1 MRKYVIP
8 FFVFILIVGGA
19 YYAMSQVD
27 DQPTS
32 MSDTT
37 EVANET
43 PEMTSIAEEAVV
55 SEEEIVTDSQV
66 EVDAVAEQTVDEVDQ
81 VEVDAVVD
89 EEVVTEVNVER
100 GPEGC
105 PTTKGFLEQVC
116 ELGEVKFERK
126 KGLGFRRNHAAD
138 ELELEGWGTEQ
149 VQTCI
154 DTCAQTEGCVGV
166 SVRSEGIGENSKH
179 HCTFHTNLESKV
191 EGAEYR
197 AYCLSD
203 LTPCEGADIE
213 TEQDG
218 EFWE

>member
-8 FFVFILIVGGA
+8 FFVLVVVLGGV

-27 DQPTS
+27 DNIQSTS

-37 EVANET
+37 EVASES
-43 PEMTSIAEEAVV
+43 PEMTSIAEETVA
-55 SEEEIVTDSQV
+55 SEETTVTDSQV
-66 EVDAVAEQTVDEVDQ
+66 EVDATAEQTVDEDAQ
-81 VEVDAVVD
+81 VAMVD
-89 EEVVTEVNVER
+89 EEVVTEITVER
-100 GPEGC
+100 DPEGC

-116 ELGEVKFERK
+116 ELGEVNFERM

-138 ELELEGWGTEQ
+138 ALELEGWGTEQ

-154 DTCAQTEGCVGV
+154 DACAQTEGCVGV
-166 SVRSEGIGENSKH
+166 SVRSEGIDENSKH
-179 HCTFHTNLESKV
+179 HCSFHTSLESKV

-197 AYCLSD
+197 AYCIND

-213 TEQDG
+213 TERDG